1 MTNGIF
7 LFYYFLLFFNGK
19 KYFDMCVDGERHGE
33 IRVEVVGISCKVKVK
48 ALERNMDTFHYEKI

>member
-1 MTNGIF
+1 MVYFCFIIF
-7 LFYYFLLFFNGK
+7 CYFLMEK

-33 IRVEVVGISCKVKVK
+33 IRVEVVGISCKVKGK